1 MRNTCGALM
10 KDGRHIASAHEDG
23 VVKVWDLKEGNP
35 LISVAPPMG
44 HSASVTSLA
53 VHHENVLLLSGS
65 EDSTAKLI
73 NAQSGKVGSNLE
85 H

>member
-1 MRNTCGALM
+1 MDSRVFN
-10 KDGRHIASAHEDG
+10 
-23 VVKVWDLKEGNP
+23 
-35 LISVAPPMG
+35 ISVAPPMG